1 MKQNRGPK
9 SKKAKAKAKADI
21 IEALNKTG
29 GIVTAACKACGID
42 RHTYYAWM
50 KEDAEFAKACEE
62 SQEIALDMA
71 ESALLKQVQ
80 AGNIRA
86 IKFYLQCKGGARG
99 YNPRIQMDMNA
110 NVNADKPV
118 IVFRSTA
125 RPQEQE
131 SEE

>member
-42 RHTYYAWM
+42 RHTYYAWL

-80 AGNIRA
+80 AGNVRA

-110 NVNADKPV
+110 NVNADRPV
-118 IVFRSTA
+118 LVFRDTTK
-125 RPQEQE
+125 PEG
-131 SEE
+131 EE